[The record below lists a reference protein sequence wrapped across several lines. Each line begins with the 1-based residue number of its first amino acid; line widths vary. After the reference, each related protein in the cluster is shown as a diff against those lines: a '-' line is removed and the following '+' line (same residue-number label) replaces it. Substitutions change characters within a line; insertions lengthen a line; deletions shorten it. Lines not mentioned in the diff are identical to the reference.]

1 MLESQLRARKL
12 RMWRSDAACAA
23 WFHPRSTE
31 RFWSFAGTVS
41 SLMLIWPLFTASRR
55 RPWIRPSN
63 AMLAG
68 FHRISGCE
76 HATIIDARNPAQRSI
91 KLTRGRNRQHA

>member
-1 MLESQLRARKL
+1 
-12 RMWRSDAACAA
+12 
-23 WFHPRSTE
+23 
-31 RFWSFAGTVS
+31 
-41 SLMLIWPLFTASRR
+41 
-55 RPWIRPSN
+55 
-63 AMLAG
+63 MLAG